1 MISFDINNKQEILL
15 TQTQHNKSVNVYTIN
30 SKGIQ
35 TNEYEISNGDFI
47 MLLNYYKFIKEKNI
61 LCDFINPNGKECL

>member
-15 TQTQHNKSVNVYTIN
+15 TQTQHDESVNVYTIN

-35 TNEYEISNGDFI
+35 TNEYEISNGDFV
-47 MLLNYYKFIKEKNI
+47 MLLEYYKQVKEKNI
-61 LCDFINPNGKECL
+61 KCIYINPNGKESW

>member
-15 TQTQHNKSVNVYTIN
+15 TQTQHDKSVNVYTIN

-35 TNEYEISNGDFI
+35 TNEYEISNGDFV
-47 MLLNYYKFIKEKNI
+47 MLLEYYKRVKEKNI
-61 LCDFINPNGKECL
+61 KCIYINPNGNE